1 MFRQYL
7 FVFSAY
13 LLLCGSEVTAGEWDE
28 AKHNIRTSLEVVH
41 NSNLYNQA
49 DSKTTDQSAAAV
61 LQYDWLGLFEGYG
74 LALPATIKSR
84 HYHEYSALNATDY
97 QFAPAL
103 KIFLS
108 DTVDVTLH
116 TRVQRELL
124 LAGSGK
130 AEFLPAEQQSLTAEQ
145 KLLQLSLQLGRE
157 PDKQNLVV
165 HLGRDLNDQQSQGE
179 MITELEANFI
189 KADYGHRLNENTSLL
204 LNAQV
209 RREHQWQTASE
220 LQQLGAGWSSHWG
233 GSQLFRLV
241 LGQFWRDT
249 GAENSSGSFWQV
261 ENLWQVSEQWQLQ
274 LLSSRNSVL
283 SYATDSVSQLDTLYS
298 ANLGYLWTDAH
309 SFALTAGR
317 RLSALDQQQL
327 QRRRLEL
334 ALDWQWQL
342 SSAWQQQL
350 KLQRS
355 VQRDNG
361 AAQKVRTEVF
371 WQVSCLW

>member
-7 FVFSAY
+7 FVFSTY
-13 LLLCGSEVTAGEWDE
+13 FLLCSGAVAASEWDQ

-49 DSKTTDQSAAAV
+49 DIKSNDQSAAAV

-84 HYHEYSALNATDY
+84 HYLEYSALNASDY

-103 KIFLS
+103 KMFLS
-108 DTVDVTLH
+108 DAIDLTLH
-116 TRVQRELL
+116 TQWQRELL
-124 LAGSGK
+124 LAGSGN
-130 AEFLPAEQQSLTAEQ
+130 AEFLPAELQSLTAEQ
-145 KLLQLSLQLGRE
+145 KLFQLSLQLGRE
-157 PDKQNLVV
+157 PDKQNLVL
-165 HLGRDLNDQQSQGE
+165 HLGRDLNDHESQGQ
-179 MITELEANFI
+179 MITELEADFI

-204 LNAQV
+204 LHAEA

-249 GAENSSGSFWQV
+249 ETENSSGSFWQA
-261 ENLWQVSEQWQLQ
+261 ENLWQLSQQWQLQ
-274 LLSSRNSVL
+274 FISHRNSVL

-298 ANLGYLWTDAH
+298 AKLGYLWTDAH
-309 SFALTAGR
+309 SFALIAGR
-317 RLSALDQQQL
+317 RLSAFEQQQL

-350 KLQRS
+350 RLQRS
-355 VQRDNG
+355 TQRDNG

-371 WQVSCLW
+371 WQVSWLW

>member
-13 LLLCGSEVTAGEWDE
+13 FLLCGSEVTAGEWDE

-49 DSKTTDQSAAAV
+49 DIKTTDQSAAAV

-84 HYHEYSALNATDY
+84 HYHEYASLNATDY

-103 KIFLS
+103 KMFLS
-108 DTVDVTLH
+108 DTVDVTLN
-116 TRVQRELL
+116 TRLQRELL
-124 LAGSGK
+124 LAGSGN

-157 PDKQNLVV
+157 PDKQNLQV
-165 HLGRDLNDQQSQGE
+165 HLGRDLNDQESQGQL
-179 MITELEANFI
+179 ITELEADFI
-189 KADYGHRLNENTSLL
+189 KADYGHRVNENTLL
-204 LNAQV
+204 LLSAQA
-209 RREHQWQTASE
+209 RREHQWQAASE
-220 LQQLGAGWSSHWG
+220 LQQLGAGWSSRWG

-249 GAENSSGSFWQV
+249 GAVNSSGSFWQA
-261 ENLWQVSEQWQLQ
+261 ENLWQLSEQWQLQ

-283 SYATDSVSQLDTLYS
+283 SYATDSVSQLDTLYN
-298 ANLGYLWTDAH
+298 ANLGYLWSDAH
-309 SFALTAGR
+309 SFALTAGQ

-350 KLQRS
+350 MLQRS
-355 VQRDNG
+355 AQRDNG
-361 AAQKVRTEVF
+361 AAKKVRTEVL
-371 WQVSCLW
+371 WQVSWLW